1 MILGKNFNFIHIM
14 KTGGTWAQRACEQVP
29 GRILAKETH
38 RAYDSLCEET
48 AQKPTYALVRNP
60 WDWHVSL
67 YHHMHTEAQHNP
79 QMYAPLRQLY
89 LKSFAE
95 VLQAPNRVPYNTFS
109 TNKYTLT
116 THIEDMTMREDGLE
130 STIKWSRYEDGV
142 LLAFLRMLE
151 ETGEPLTEEE
161 LRHINGVA
169 RVNVGHH
176 KPYREYYTPAL
187 QKIVR
192 ETEAPIIEKWGYV
205 F

>member
-1 MILGKNFNFIHIM
+1 MILGKDFNFIHIM

-38 RAYDSLCEET
+38 REYDTLSVED
-48 AQKPTYALVRNP
+48 ARKPTYALVRNP

-67 YHHMHTEAQHNP
+67 YHHMHLEAQHNP
-79 QMYAPLRQLY
+79 GMFAPLRQLY
-89 LKSFAE
+89 LQSFEA
-95 VLQAPNRVPYNTFS
+95 VLRS
-109 TNKYTLT
+109 TVICKYTLT
-116 THIEDMTMREDGLE
+116 THIEDMTIRPDGRE
-130 STIKWSRYEDGV
+130 SNIKWSRYEDGV

-187 QKIVR
+187 QEIVR
-192 ETEAPIIEKWGYV
+192 EQEADLIEKWGYV